1 MNFHRR
7 TLLSAPLAVTATM
20 MSLRAGSQE
29 AGSIVGTWDLFSLYD
44 ENKGEE
50 VDVFGPNP
58 KGRLSLDNAQS
69 FSFMILSSS
78 PLTSPRCNRSTAPIT
93 RDEVGPG
100 VIAYYG
106 SYALHGHESIDFH
119 IERGLTGGWKR
130 TDREAEFSITDNTLS
145 LVSSYR
151 SLTGSDYSHLT
162 WRRICE

>member
-7 TLLSAPLAVTATM
+7 SLLSASLLVAATST
-20 MSLRAGSQE
+20 SLRAGAQDTH
-29 AGSIVGTWDLFSLYD
+29 SIVGTWDLFSLYD
-44 ENKGEE
+44 ENNGEE

-58 KGRLSLDNAQS
+58 KGRLSLDNAQF
-69 FSFMILSSS
+69 FSFIILSGS
-78 PLTSPRCNRSTAPIT
+78 PLISPRCNRSTAPIT
-93 RDEVGPG
+93 QDSVGPG

-106 SYALHGHESIDFH
+106 NYALRGRDSIDFH

-130 TDREAEFSITDNTLS
+130 AAREAEFNITSNKLS
-145 LVSSYR
+145 LVSSQR